1 MLLINIQDIL
11 TILNQQNFILGT
23 TSLYFDTI
31 HPWMPIIS
39 KKRLDLGISLKD
51 GGPDIALLFLAMKL
65 NTLPPPPGSEIHG
78 AIYSSAKRFLATLE
92 ASGAV
97 SFGYLQAMTLIA
109 VYEYSHSIYPAAWMT
124 VGACARL
131 AELLGISPGKDTMK
145 IMRPAVCR

>member
-1 MLLINIQDIL
+1 MNIQDIL
-11 TILNQQNFILGT
+11 SILNQPNFVMDT

-31 HPWMPIIS
+31 HPWVPIIS

-65 NTLPPPPGSEIHG
+65 ITLPPPPAPEMDG
-78 AIYSSAKRFLATLE
+78 ALYSSAKGFLATLE

-97 SFGYLQAMTLIA
+97 SFAYLQAMTLIA
-109 VYEYSHSIYPAAWMT
+109 LYEYSHSIYPAAWMT

-131 AELLGISPGKDTMK
+131 TELLGITPGKDTMK
-145 IMRPAVCR
+145 IMSPVVCL